1 MIAHEVCLGPEVLCT
16 MWNNEKFISVY
27 TYKSPW
33 RTNKVAMYSESMNVV
48 YLQIYKKS
56 VQLDCFNDKSTSSDL
71 YGSQEVKIS
80 DKPIFSSFFTLK
92 RVQYF
97 TRVEAWAKKKILL
110 KNIFH
115 PLNDFSHT
123 DSDQNKVYGRKFVH
137 FAPIMTQYFLS
148 IELEGLI
155 I

>member
-1 MIAHEVCLGPEVLCT
+1 MIAHEVRLGPKVLCT

-56 VQLDCFNDKSTSSDL
+56 VQFDCFNDKSTSSDL

-80 DKPIFSSFFTLK
+80 GTPIFSSFFL
-92 RVQYF
+92 
-97 TRVEAWAKKKILL
+97 
-110 KNIFH
+110 
-115 PLNDFSHT
+115 P
-123 DSDQNKVYGRKFVH
+123 
-137 FAPIMTQYFLS
+137 
-148 IELEGLI
+148 
-155 I
+155 